1 MRRVECVKESK
12 NDLDSA
18 CATGLILHVL
28 MLTAIQPLDYT
39 SPRVRKP
46 HFICRFLS
54 IHGTSC
60 LDEIEF
66 QSVRIQILAI
76 HAKLLVIVITQDA
89 R

>member
-1 MRRVECVKESK
+1 VCESQK
-12 NDLDSA
+12 SDLDSA
-18 CATGLILHVL
+18 CAAGLILHVP
-28 MLTAIQPLDYT
+28 MLNAIQPLDFT
-39 SPRVRKP
+39 SPRVRTP
-46 HFICRFLS
+46 RFICRSLS